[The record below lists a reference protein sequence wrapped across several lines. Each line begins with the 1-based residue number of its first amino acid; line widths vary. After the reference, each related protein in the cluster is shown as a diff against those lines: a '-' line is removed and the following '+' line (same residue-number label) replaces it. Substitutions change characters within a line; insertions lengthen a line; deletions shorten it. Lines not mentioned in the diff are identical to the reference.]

1 MHIYLLDIT
10 FIIDDSYSLKDKRK
24 VIQSMLDYVRNTK
37 KMSAA
42 ELSLQDSVNMA
53 HCGFVTISNSKI
65 QARKM
70 LDKLFDYIESTY
82 PIQVTDYVIEER

>member
-24 VIQSMLDYVRNTK
+24 VIQSMLDYARNTK
-37 KMSAA
+37 KVSAA
-42 ELSLQDSVNMA
+42 ELSLQDNVNIA